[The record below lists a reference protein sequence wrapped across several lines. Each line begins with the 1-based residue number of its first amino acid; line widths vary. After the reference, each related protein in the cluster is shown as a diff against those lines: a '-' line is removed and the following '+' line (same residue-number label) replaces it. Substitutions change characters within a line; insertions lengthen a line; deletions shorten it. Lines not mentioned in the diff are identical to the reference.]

1 MTIANAAAIAFL
13 KKAFSI
19 VGRSPAILTN
29 SDISE
34 KKKAD
39 AIMQIIPLVLLFN
52 SYPQR
57 LLKIFVTEKWLTVF
71 KIPGMCR
78 VPAADKAL

>member
-1 MTIANAAAIAFL
+1 MTIANIAAIAFL

-29 SDISE
+29 SDIKE

-39 AIMQIIPLVLLFN
+39 AIMQIIPLVLSFN

-57 LLKIFVTEKWLTVF
+57 ILIIPEAEKWFAVF
-71 KIPGMCR
+71 KIPGMS
-78 VPAADKAL
+78 